1 MRVDPV
7 VAAVNTQQKLG
18 IAVAVLLV
26 AGWLVYLAAHLR
38 RREAPPV
45 GAEIE
50 LAPNRKPYLD
60 DDELEGSKLSKALGW
75 GLVLTVVSAV
85 GLPLYWLDEPSRQ
98 AGAAN
103 GFDKRAAE
111 RGFTLF
117 QPADSPLPAGNVG
130 HFGCGGCHG
139 PSGEGGSIDFA
150 LSDPLDP
157 AKPPRQVTWE
167 APALDTVTLRYS
179 TEQIRSVLVYG
190 RPGTPMPAWG
200 VKGGGPMNDQQIDD
214 LIAYLKSIELKPAEA
229 QKAAV
234 QKYGTDGKK
243 LFEGYCARCHTKGW
257 SYGEPDVMGGG
268 AFGPSLI
275 DGSTL
280 RQFPNIDDHI
290 AFVTEGA
297 VGNEGSTQGKQFG
310 TRGVLGYESGGMPFF
325 GKMLTAEQIRAVVEY
340 ERSL

>member
-7 VAAVNTQQKLG
+7 LAVNTQQKLG

-26 AGWLVYLAAHLR
+26 VGWLVYLAAHLR
-38 RREAPPV
+38 RREAPQV

-60 DDELEGSKLSKALGW
+60 DDELEGSKLSKSLGW

-130 HFGCGGCHG
+130 HFGCGECHG
-139 PSGEGGSIDFA
+139 PSAEGGSVKFA
-150 LSDPLDP
+150 LADPLDP
-157 AKPPRQVTWE
+157 AKPPRQVTWQ
-167 APALDTVTLRYS
+167 APALNTVTLRYS
-179 TEQIRSVLVYG
+179 EDQIRSVLVYG

-200 VKGGGPMNDQQIDD
+200 VLGGGPMNDQQIDD
-214 LIAYLKSIELKPAEA
+214 LIAYMKSIELKPAE
-229 QKAAV
+229 V
-234 QKYGTDGKK
+234 QKQAVEQYGTDGKK

-257 SYGEPDVMGGG
+257 SYGEPEGMGGG
-268 AFGPSLI
+268 AFGPSLL
-275 DGSTL
+275 DGATE
-280 RQFPNIDDHI
+280 RQFPNIEDHI
-290 AFVTEGA
+290 AFVTQGA
-297 VGNEGSTQGKQFG
+297 LGNAGATQGKQYG